1 MPKINRA
8 THEPLREQVLHH
20 CRNLLMRGN
29 LLPGQKLA
37 LRPLAH
43 EFHTSLMP
51 VRDALNRLVA
61 DGALEFTGGRRIRVP
76 VMTKERVVELHE
88 IRSSLE
94 GLAGRLATPNLTN
107 EAIDRAEQL
116 IADMEAAFIKK
127 DFDAYMSAHFSFHF
141 TIYSAADRSTL
152 LALIETLWL
161 RLGPSFRQGIEGA
174 RAIASSDSEPGDPN
188 QFHRGI
194 ITALRSR
201 DARAARDA
209 IETDIATGIEVYRTG
224 CWPANDTQGGT

>member
-1 MPKINRA
+1 MPKINRT

-94 GLAGRLATPNLTN
+94 GLAGRLATPNLSN
-107 EAIDRAEQL
+107 EVIDRAELL
-116 IADMEAAFIKK
+116 IADMEEAFIER

-141 TIYSAADRSTL
+141 TIYSAAGRSTL
-152 LALIETLWL
+152 MALIETLWL

-174 RAIASSDSEPGDPN
+174 RAAVSSDSKPGDPN

-194 ITALRSR
+194 VAALRSR
-201 DARAARDA
+201 DAHATRDA
-209 IETDIATGIEVYRTG
+209 IETDIANGIEVYRTG
-224 CWPANDTQGGT
+224 SWPSSN